1 MEWLDDLKRRSARA
15 FDASARYL
23 SRSLDPVAP
32 AGAPLK
38 VPKQPDL
45 TSLSQLPSYRAISY
59 RDVMGWD
66 VPLVKTVLAQI
77 AGGTFSMAG
86 LLADDF
92 RIHPIVAKCID
103 DRWAFNT
110 IFPRHVTPSCGHVL
124 EEDCKRNDVCRRAR
138 YVRDWLVEC
147 MPEVYPDDVLRSFHD
162 DRLQMGQGIMGCDWE
177 ERRDG
182 SQRFWLPRLK
192 PWHPAQTQYLWT
204 GDPRSV
210 DGGQFAAV
218 TMNKGLVTVEPGG
231 GRWVLT
237 QATRRQPWLKGAVYS
252 LALDW
257 MGDLYN
263 FLDNL
268 SFEERFGLGVM
279 KYFAQVEFPRAD
291 AGGGGGQVPQ
301 SAQSIA
307 AMGRGAV
314 VPLRLK
320 SDGTKMEDL
329 ELIST
334 NGTGW
339 ECFNSTENR
348 ILRRILL
355 FYLGQDLT
363 SVGQP
368 GGLGQAQAE
377 VHKTTLWDRY
387 GESASWIFDARRVDT
402 VDPAT
407 GEKKTNWEPCDGVL
421 RSQMTGW
428 VTQFNFR
435 DRDLAPYVWR
445 NGTPPEDVA
454 KREQDQDKRMGQR
467 STAIANLAK
476 ELPALRQQMPG
487 VPAAQ
492 WFVKI
497 GAIDPSELEEHP
509 EWGQEAQKS
518 EFTPDPVSA
527 LPSDV

>member
-1 MEWLDDLKRRSARA
+1 MEWLDDLKRRGAQA

-23 SRSLDPVAP
+23 SRGLDPVAP

-45 TSLSQLPSYRAISY
+45 SAMNQLPSYRAISY

-110 IFPRHVTPSCGHVL
+110 VFPRHVTPSCGHVL

-138 YVRDWLVEC
+138 YVRDWLAEC

-162 DRLQMGQGIMGCDWE
+162 DRLQMGQGIMGSDWE

-210 DGGQFAAV
+210 DGGQFAAI
-218 TMNKGLVTVEPGG
+218 TMNRGLVTVEPGG

-257 MGDLYN
+257 LGDLYN

-279 KYFAQVEFPRAD
+279 KYFAQVEYPRAD

-301 SAQSIA
+301 SAQAVA

-320 SDGTKMEDL
+320 ADGTRMEDL
-329 ELIST
+329 ELVST
-334 NGTGW
+334 AGTGW
-339 ECFNSTENR
+339 EAFDRTE
-348 ILRRILL
+348 
-355 FYLGQDLT
+355 
-363 SVGQP
+363 
-368 GGLGQAQAE
+368 
-377 VHKTTLWDRY
+377 
-387 GESASWIFDARRVDT
+387 
-402 VDPAT
+402 
-407 GEKKTNWEPCDGVL
+407 
-421 RSQMTGW
+421 
-428 VTQFNFR
+428 
-435 DRDLAPYVWR
+435 
-445 NGTPPEDVA
+445 
-454 KREQDQDKRMGQR
+454 
-467 STAIANLAK
+467 
-476 ELPALRQQMPG
+476 
-487 VPAAQ
+487 
-492 WFVKI
+492 KI
-497 GAIDPSELEEHP
+497 GRAH
-509 EWGQEAQKS
+509 
-518 EFTPDPVSA
+518 V
-527 LPSDV
+527 